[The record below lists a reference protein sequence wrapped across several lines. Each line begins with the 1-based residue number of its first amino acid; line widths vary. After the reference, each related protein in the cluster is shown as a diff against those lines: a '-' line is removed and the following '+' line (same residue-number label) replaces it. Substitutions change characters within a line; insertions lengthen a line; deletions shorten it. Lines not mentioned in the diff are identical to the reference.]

1 MERKIIVY
9 KGYFKEFLNSLDARP
24 KIKYYMC

>member
-9 KGYFKEFLNSLDARP
+9 KGYFKEFLNILDARP